1 MIKAKIEIIKDSAI
15 YHWQPDRYYFFMYID
30 GLSGVS
36 GINNY
41 SSKSNARRAAIK
53 LADKLNLDYKITKK
67 SAGAQRSAGLTGY
80 ARHRK
85 DFVNAM

>member
-53 LADKLNLDYKITKK
+53 LADKLNLDYKITPT
-67 SAGAQRSAGLTGY
+67 SAACRLNGLVSWQPREG
-80 ARHRK
+80 RR
-85 DFVNAM
+85 